1 MRISICVGEYA
12 KVPYSIAGLELS
24 VYCIEELCFCMKENA
39 FLLDASLMNDG
50 LVNWIDKDCALPA
63 LAGEL
68 YRMVHKKGSLSAFV
82 TMILEYTGLY
92 DTATVQEVEQIL
104 KKGVGLNSIE
114 KRKSGIDVLTGK
126 KKYRAAVKGYL
137 ELLEVWEELD
147 REGKELPAGKVRAAI
162 LHNLGVAYT
171 GLMLYREAAECF
183 FRAYETGKE
192 PAEFLAYLAA
202 KRMELSP
209 EDYVA
214 FTAGEQGSFDG
225 ALQLERKMDEMKLD
239 WKLQPESL
247 RLRERKEMRSRGD
260 MESYRQETEQLLQAV
275 KSSYRSSVGE

>member
-1 MRISICVGEYA
+1 MRISICVGEYAKVPYSIAGLELSVYCIEELCFCMKENAFLLDASPEKLRISICVGEYA

-104 KKGVGLNSIE
+104 KKGVPALAGELYRMVHKKGSLSAFVTMILEYTGLYDTATVQEVEQILKKGVGLNSIE

-147 REGKELPAGKVRAAI
+147 REGKELPAQGKR
-162 LHNLGVAYT
+162 NT
-171 GLMLYREAAECF
+171 
-183 FRAYETGKE
+183 
-192 PAEFLAYLAA
+192 
-202 KRMELSP
+202 EL
-209 EDYVA
+209 
-214 FTAGEQGSFDG
+214 
-225 ALQLERKMDEMKLD
+225 R
-239 WKLQPESL
+239 
-247 RLRERKEMRSRGD
+247 
-260 MESYRQETEQLLQAV
+260 
-275 KSSYRSSVGE
+275 